1 MTRENTKLY
10 RETLY
15 SCNVHSVC
23 SCVSS
28 VTEFCS
34 FVQTKRRQKKKK
46 KQKSFTTPLDS
57 RPKNY

>member
-28 VTEFCS
+28 VTDFCS
-34 FVQTKRRQKKKK
+34 FVQTKNRRKRRKKNKNL
-46 KQKSFTTPLDS
+46 SSTTLDS
-57 RPKNY
+57 P

>member
-34 FVQTKRRQKKKK
+34 FVQTKNRRKRRKKNKNL
-46 KQKSFTTPLDS
+46 SSTTLDS
-57 RPKNY
+57 P